1 MVISQRTLKVKSSLQ
16 QEVVADQLR
25 KQRIKAE
32 FSQDELAKLAGIDR
46 KTIQLRKQRI
56 KAEFSQDELA
66 KLAGIDRKTI
76 NRIENGHFSP
86 TLDTITRLCVVLKIT
101 PGNLLGSGRSTRK

>member
-16 QEVVADQLR
+16 QEIVAD
-25 KQRIKAE
+25 
-32 FSQDELAKLAGIDR
+32 
-46 KTIQLRKQRI
+46 QLRKQRI

>member
-16 QEVVADQLR
+16 QEVVADH
-25 KQRIKAE
+25 
-32 FSQDELAKLAGIDR
+32 
-46 KTIQLRKQRI
+46 LRKQRI

>member
-16 QEVVADQLR
+16 QEVVAD
-25 KQRIKAE
+25 
-32 FSQDELAKLAGIDR
+32 
-46 KTIQLRKQRI
+46 QLRKQRI

>member
-16 QEVVADQLR
+16 QEVVAD
-25 KQRIKAE
+25 
-32 FSQDELAKLAGIDR
+32 
-46 KTIQLRKQRI
+46 QLRKQRI

-101 PGNLLGSGRSTRK
+101 PGNLLGSVRSTRK

>member
-32 FSQDELAKLAGIDR
+32 L
-46 KTIQLRKQRI
+46 
-56 KAEFSQDELA
+56 SQDELA

-101 PGNLLGSGRSTRK
+101 PGTLLGSGRSTRK

>member
-25 KQRIKAE
+25 KQRVKA
-32 FSQDELAKLAGIDR
+32 K
-46 KTIQLRKQRI
+46 
-56 KAEFSQDELA
+56 FSQDELA